1 MDSSNGKQ
9 TEGLRSR
16 SGGSQQVVGAWRA
29 VSDFSAQQLRQ
40 MPHFGGIG
48 SEEHLWCGAWCLT
61 AVGVMLAALS
71 TFC

>member
-48 SEEHLWCGAWCLT
+48 SEEHLWCRA
-61 AVGVMLAALS
+61 
-71 TFC
+71 